1 MYMKDKVTVITG
13 AASGIGLAT
22 VRRMAV
28 EGAKIVAVD
37 IKDTGDH
44 VQELAQM
51 GAQALFVQ
59 ADVSKPQEVERLVG
73 ETLTSFGRLD
83 VLVNNAGI
91 GLPKKITETT
101 EADWDRLMDVNL
113 KSVFLCVR
121 AAIPIMERQ
130 GGGVIVN
137 VASELGLVGGSEI
150 AAYCASKGGVV
161 QLTKALAVD
170 HSHDGIRVNCVCP
183 GPVATPLLESII
195 AGSSDPERERRRIT
209 QKIPLERVA
218 QPEEI
223 ANVILFLASDESSYM
238 TGSVVVVDGGS
249 TAQ

>member
-1 MYMKDKVTVITG
+1 MRMKDKVTVITG

-22 VRRMAV
+22 ARRMAV
-28 EGAKIVAVD
+28 EGAKVVAVD
-37 IKDTGDH
+37 VKEAGDH

-51 GAQALFVQ
+51 GAEALFVQ
-59 ADVSKPQEVERLVG
+59 ADVSKPQGVERLVDQ
-73 ETLTSFGRLD
+73 TLTSFGRLD

-101 EADWDRLMDVNL
+101 EADWDRLMDINL
-113 KSVFLCVR
+113 KSVFLCAR

-137 VASELGLVGGSEI
+137 VASELGVVGGSEI

-170 HSHDGIRVNCVCP
+170 HSHSGIRVNCVCP
-183 GPVATPLLESII
+183 GPVATPLLEYII
-195 AGSSDPERERRRIT
+195 EGSSDPQGERRRMT
-209 QKIPLERVA
+209 QKIPLARIA

-223 ANVILFLASDESSYM
+223 SNVILFLASDESSYM
-238 TGSVVVVDGGS
+238 TGSIVVVDGGLI
-249 TAQ
+249 AQ